1 MTINLLGTLTQA
13 LDGHFADMAATAVAD
28 TQGSTRRA
36 IDAVVP
42 VLLGGLVQLG
52 TGPAGAAAVIDLLQR
67 TDPGPGTSELPQ
79 GIDTGTLMTTGRT
92 LLSSLFGERLG
103 TITEALAARHSLATS
118 TVGGV
123 LALAAPLLS
132 GKLKALIAERQ
143 LDAAG
148 LGQLL
153 AEQKPSLAGALPAG
167 LPGLLGLD
175 GLTASA
181 GTTAADASE
190 RIHAIAPDLP
200 PDSPPPTLLRRWLP
214 WIIVLLVLLMALT
227 QLRQC
232 GTGTTAIG
240 IVPPPAAPAPA
251 PAQPPAAP
259 ASTMPQAAARPAP
272 VRLYFDVAS
281 VSVPDDSELQ
291 LQAVIDYATA
301 HPDARIAISGFHDK
315 TGNSDRNAAL
325 ARDRAKSVKAVLVLA
340 GIAEERIDLEKPLES
355 TGYTSD
361 REARRVEVT
370 VR

>member
-1 MTINLLGTLTQA
+1 MTINLLGTLSQA

-28 TQGSTRRA
+28 TQSNTRCA

-42 VLLGGLVQLG
+42 VLLGGLVQQG
-52 TGPAGAAAVIDLLQR
+52 AGPAGAAGVIRLLHR
-67 TDPGPGTSELPQ
+67 TDLDLGASELPP
-79 GIDTGTLMTTGRT
+79 GVDTGTLMATGRT

-103 TITEALAARHSLATS
+103 DITEALATRHSLAAS

-123 LALAAPLLS
+123 LALAAPLLF

-153 AEQKPSLAGALPAG
+153 TEQKPSLASALPAG
-167 LPGLLGLD
+167 LPDLLGLD
-175 GLTASA
+175 SLTASA

-190 RIHAIAPDLP
+190 RIHTIAPDLP
-200 PDSPPPTLLRRWLP
+200 PDGPPSLLRRWLP
-214 WIIVLLVLLMALT
+214 WVIAMLVLLMALT

-240 IVPPPAAPAPA
+240 IVPPPAAPA
-251 PAQPPAAP
+251 QPPAAP
-259 ASTMPQAAARPAP
+259 ADTMPQAAARPAP

-291 LQAVIDYATA
+291 LQAVIDYATT
-301 HPDARIAISGFHDK
+301 HPDARVAISGFHDK
-315 TGNSDRNAAL
+315 TGNNDRNAVL

-340 GIAEERIDLEKPLES
+340 GIQEERIDLEKPLES

-370 VR
+370 IR

>member
-1 MTINLLGTLTQA
+1 MTINLLGTLSQA

-42 VLLGGLVQLG
+42 VLLGGLVRLG
-52 TGPAGAAAVIDLLQR
+52 TGPAGAGAVIDLLQR

-103 TITEALAARHSLATS
+103 AITEALAARHSLATS

-175 GLTASA
+175 GLTASV

-200 PDSPPPTLLRRWLP
+200 PDSPSPPLLRRWLP

-251 PAQPPAAP
+251 QPPAAP
-259 ASTMPQAAARPAP
+259 ADTMPQAAARPAP

-355 TGYTSD
+355 TGYTSN